1 MAVTVKK
8 FHKLSESILSL
19 SFQLSVK
26 SMMPAEQMEVLNIIT
41 CFKMQMV
48 TGELARSGKS
58 EAQSLKRKAA
68 GPLIVP
74 TGHA

>member
-1 MAVTVKK
+1 M
-8 FHKLSESILSL
+8 L
-19 SFQLSVK
+19 
-26 SMMPAEQMEVLNIIT
+26 PAEQMEVLNIIT

-68 GPLIVP
+68 GPLIAP